1 MKSSVKKKLQNKKRL
16 ASACLKNN
24 ILNKPEVSSHTSVES
39 GQLDKAKLQIK
50 KRLNSACL
58 KNNIFDKLGVSSDI
72 SSDNLAPQGTRETT
86 DYPNTTLVNPDISQ
100 VGQDFGGNLRQS
112 TLNKELEGKGN
123 CPETSR
129 LADQEKV

>member
-1 MKSSVKKKLQNKKRL
+1 MSSDTSGYSGHLEKAELQDKKRL
-16 ASACLKNN
+16 ASACS
-24 ILNKPEVSSHTSVES
+24 E
-39 GQLDKAKLQIK
+39 
-50 KRLNSACL
+50 
-58 KNNIFDKLGVSSDI
+58 NNIFDKLGVSSDT
-72 SSDNLAPQGTRETT
+72 SSDNQAPQGTKEIT
-86 DYPNTTLVNPDISQ
+86 DYPNTKLVNPDTCQ